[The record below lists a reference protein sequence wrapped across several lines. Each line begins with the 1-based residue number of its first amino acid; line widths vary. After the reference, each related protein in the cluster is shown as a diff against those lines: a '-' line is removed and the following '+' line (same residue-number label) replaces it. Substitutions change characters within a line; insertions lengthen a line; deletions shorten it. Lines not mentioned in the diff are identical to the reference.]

1 MLHSSWD
8 LSSLTRDWTQAPA
21 VRALS
26 SNHWTTRKF
35 WVYSFLYQC
44 SCWLQFVF
52 INESIYIGIYKCMFY
67 GGRVLQRQGRLKSM
81 KVTVQLWVAAWSW
94 PWWGYLHHRYEQRLQ
109 IRAWIFALL
118 ANIFCKGLDDKYL
131 RLYRPCDCVTTTQ
144 LGLVAQ
150 KLLQMINS
158 ELCSNKI

>member
-1 MLHSSWD
+1 MGSEFPDQRL
-8 LSSLTRDWTQAPA
+8 DWAPA

-26 SNHWTTRKF
+26 SNHWTARKF
-35 WVYSFLYQC
+35 RVYSFLYQC

-52 INESIYIGIYKCMFY
+52 INESIYGNIYKMY
-67 GGRVLQRQGRLKSM
+67 VLWRKRVLQRQGRLKSISDS
-81 KVTVQLWVAAWSW
+81 AALGGSLKLAA
-94 PWWGYLHHRYEQRLQ
+94 WWGYLHRYEQRLQ

-118 ANIFCKGLDDKYL
+118 TNIFCKRPRWQIF

-150 KLLQMINS
+150 KLLQIINS